1 MILLGANKE
10 DIGTH
15 SRRKGSPT
23 YVLGMIEGPN
33 PVQVYLRSGWSLG
46 NVQDRYIFAGITTR
60 VMIIFD
66 ESFACSIYTL

>member
-1 MILLGANKE
+1 M
-10 DIGTH
+10 
-15 SRRKGSPT
+15 
-23 YVLGMIEGPN
+23 LGMIEGPN

-66 ESFACSIYTL
+66 DSFACSIYTL